1 MTVEEKK
8 KELQNIL
15 VLADENLTNVLMEA
29 AVKYQKKEQ
38 EDFVIPKEWIEEAK
52 NVSAAIRK
60 GEMKTYTFEET
71 IEKTKQLFKEKYN
84 VDYTPNI

>member
-29 AVKYQKKEQ
+29 AVEYQKKEQ
-38 EDFVIPKEWIEEAK
+38 EEFVIPKEWIEEAK

>member
-15 VLADENLTNVLMEA
+15 VLADKNLTNVLMEA

-38 EDFVIPKEWIEEAK
+38 EEFVIPKEWIEEAK

>member
-38 EDFVIPKEWIEEAK
+38 EEFVIPKEWIEEAK

>member
-1 MTVEEKK
+1 
-8 KELQNIL
+8 
-15 VLADENLTNVLMEA
+15 MEA

-38 EDFVIPKEWIEEAK
+38 EEFVIPKEWIEEAK

>member
-29 AVKYQKKEQ
+29 AVESQKKEQ
-38 EDFVIPKEWIEEAK
+38 EEFVIPKEWIEEAK